1 MENLEKKGDKKEKIT
16 MNDNGGLLFLHRVKK
31 KEVKE
36 KLHQC
41 PGQKQLITLSI
52 HMTDVLFVP

>member
-1 MENLEKKGDKKEKIT
+1 MKGDKKKNKIT
-16 MNDNGGLLFLHRVKK
+16 MSDNSGLLFLHRVKK
-31 KEVKE
+31 EVKE
-36 KLHQC
+36 KLPQC